1 MKKQDCYYLGKI
13 VSKYSF
19 KGEILLKLAS
29 RDLLNVKPRSIF
41 IDINNSLVPFS
52 IVKIWLHKSM
62 LLRMLLDEVNSET
75 QADKILNKHTYLNK
89 NDLPVLDKKEFY
101 FEEIIGFQI
110 IDSKL
115 GKVGTIDSINS
126 QTTQT
131 LALVDN
137 NKGNIVMVPLVE
149 AFIDKIEKK
158 NNVIYVTLPKGLLD
172 LNL

>member
-137 NKGNIVMVPLVE
+137 NKGNIVMVPLVD

>member
-115 GKVGTIDSINS
+115 GKIGIIDSINS

-137 NKGNIVMVPLVE
+137 SKGNIVMVPLVE
-149 AFIDKIEKK
+149 AFIDEIDKK
-158 NNVIYVTLPKGLLD
+158 DNVIYVTLPKGLLD

>member
-52 IVKIWLHKSM
+52 IVKISLHKSM
-62 LLRMLLDEVNSET
+62 LLRMLLDEINSET

-89 NDLPVLDKKEFY
+89 NDLPVLEKKEFY

-115 GKVGTIDSINS
+115 GKVGIIDSINS

-137 NKGNIVMVPLVE
+137 NKGNIVVVPLVE
-149 AFIDKIEKK
+149 AFIDEIEKK